1 MPSIQVLPDHLVNQI
16 AAGEVVE
23 RPAAALKEMLENSLD
38 AGATDIAVTLKDGGI
53 RQIRVQDDG
62 RGIARDELPLAL
74 ARHAT
79 SKIASFEDLE
89 RVGTLGFRGEALAS
103 IASVSHLTLTSRT
116 ADERHGWQ
124 IESHGGTL
132 SEAIPAQCEPGTTI
146 DVLDLYYNTPARR
159 KFLRTEATEYAHAD
173 DWFTRIALARPDV
186 SMRLTSDGKAR
197 WRLPS
202 QSLAERVTAV
212 LGDDFMQSAIAFD
225 EQAGAMAL
233 RGFAGL
239 PAAARGQRDAQF
251 VFVNGRFVR
260 DRLLAHAIREAYRD
274 ILHHDRHPAFA
285 IFLDMPPELVDVN
298 VHPTKT
304 EVRFRESRSIH
315 PFVRSILERTLAA
328 SRPGGAMASMAT
340 PDQAVGAPSATA
352 WSTSP
357 ASGYPPRQSAMP
369 LAAGESM
376 AFYDRLF
383 GRTPTA
389 GGTDAATATLA
400 PPPSATPSDG
410 PPLGF
415 AIAQLAGVYVLA
427 QNHAGLVIV
436 DMHAAHERIVY
447 ERLKVALAA
456 SGVPTQP
463 LLIPATLVASAL
475 EVATVEEHADLLS
488 RLGFEMA
495 VLSPTTVAVR
505 SVPVLLRNADAAALA
520 RDTLREIAEVG
531 VSHVLED
538 RRDEMLATL
547 ACHGAVRA
555 NRALTLPEMNA
566 LLRDMEETERSG
578 QCNHGRPTWTQL
590 SMADLDRLFMRGR

>member
-1 MPSIQVLPDHLVNQI
+1 
-16 AAGEVVE
+16 
-23 RPAAALKEMLENSLD
+23 
-38 AGATDIAVTLKDGGI
+38 
-53 RQIRVQDDG
+53 
-62 RGIARDELPLAL
+62 
-74 ARHAT
+74 
-79 SKIASFEDLE
+79 
-89 RVGTLGFRGEALAS
+89 
-103 IASVSHLTLTSRT
+103 
-116 ADERHGWQ
+116 
-124 IESHGGTL
+124 
-132 SEAIPAQCEPGTTI
+132 
-146 DVLDLYYNTPARR
+146 
-159 KFLRTEATEYAHAD
+159 
-173 DWFTRIALARPDV
+173 
-186 SMRLTSDGKAR
+186 
-197 WRLPS
+197 
-202 QSLAERVTAV
+202 
-212 LGDDFMQSAIAFD
+212 
-225 EQAGAMAL
+225 
-233 RGFAGL
+233 
-239 PAAARGQRDAQF
+239 
-251 VFVNGRFVR
+251 
-260 DRLLAHAIREAYRD
+260 
-274 ILHHDRHPAFA
+274 
-285 IFLDMPPELVDVN
+285 
-298 VHPTKT
+298 
-304 EVRFRESRSIH
+304 
-315 PFVRSILERTLAA
+315 
-328 SRPGGAMASMAT
+328 
-340 PDQAVGAPSATA
+340 
-352 WSTSP
+352 
-357 ASGYPPRQSAMP
+357 MP

-383 GRTPTA
+383 GRTPA
-389 GGTDAATATLA
+389 GNGTDAATTTLA

>member
-1 MPSIQVLPDHLVNQI
+1 MPSIQVLPDQIVNQI

-62 RGIARDELPLAL
+62 RGIPRGELPLAV

-79 SKIASFEDLE
+79 SKISSFEDLE

-132 SEAIPAQCEPGTTI
+132 SEAVPAQCEPGTTI

-159 KFLRTEATEYAHAD
+159 KFLRTEATEYAHAE

-186 SMRLTSDGKAR
+186 SMRLASDGKAR

-202 QSLAERVTAV
+202 QSLAHRVAAV
-212 LGDDFMQSAIAFD
+212 LGDEFMQSAIAFD
-225 EQAGAMAL
+225 EPAGTLAL

-304 EVRFRESRSIH
+304 EVRFRDSRSIH
-315 PFVRSILERTLAA
+315 PFVRSVLERTLAA
-328 SRPGGAMASMAT
+328 SRPGGATTGMSPPEGHPSA
-340 PDQAVGAPSATA
+340 GAPRTTA
-352 WSTSP
+352 PYP
-357 ASGYPPRQSAMP
+357 AYPTRQAAMP
-369 LAAGESM
+369 LGLGEST

-383 GRTPTA
+383 GRSSAPDSPAA
-389 GGTDAATATLA
+389 GTTLLA
-400 PPPSATPSDG
+400 PPPPATPSDG

-447 ERLKVALAA
+447 ERLKIALDAA
-456 SGVPTQP
+456 GVPTQP

-505 SVPVLLRNADAAALA
+505 SVPILLRHADPAALA

-555 NRALTLPEMNA
+555 NRALTVPEMNA

>member
-1 MPSIQVLPDHLVNQI
+1 MPSIQVLPDQLVNQI

-62 RGIARDELPLAL
+62 RGIPREELPLAV

-79 SKIASFEDLE
+79 SKISSFEDLE

-124 IESHGGTL
+124 IESHGGTI
-132 SEAIPAQCEPGTTI
+132 SEAVPAQCEPGTTI

-159 KFLRTEATEYAHAD
+159 KFLRTEATEYAHAE

-212 LGDDFMQSAIAFD
+212 LGDEFMQSAIAFD
-225 EQAGAMAL
+225 ERAGAMSL

-285 IFLDMPPELVDVN
+285 IFLDMPPESVDVN

-328 SRPGGAMASMAT
+328 SRPGDPMAAAPT
-340 PDQAVGAPSATA
+340 LDPEVHLPAGAPWTA
-352 WSTSP
+352 GSSP
-357 ASGYPPRQSAMP
+357 AYPTRQTAMP
-369 LAAGESM
+369 LATGESM

-383 GRTPTA
+383 GRSSTVGEASPVT
-389 GGTDAATATLA
+389 TTLA
-400 PPPSATPSDG
+400 PPPATPSDG

-427 QNHAGLVIV
+427 QNHAGLIIV

-475 EVATVEEHADLLS
+475 EVATVEEHAELLS